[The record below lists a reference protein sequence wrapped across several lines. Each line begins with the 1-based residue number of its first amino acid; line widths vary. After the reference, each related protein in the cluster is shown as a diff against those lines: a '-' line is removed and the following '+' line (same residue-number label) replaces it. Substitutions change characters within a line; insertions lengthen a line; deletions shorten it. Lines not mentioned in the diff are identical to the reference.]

1 MFEKYFSII
10 FVLFLPYLGKGQN
23 TFKLEIIDSN
33 SKRPISDASI
43 FNRNSNKYYFS
54 DENGFVSIE
63 NLKTTDTLNINHISF
78 EATIKYNITR
88 SYELVQLRPKVIE
101 LGELKVTFKSEK
113 EIIEKAIEFLPLNYD
128 IRPFEQV
135 LSIDHLAHSEG
146 KIIKRFLGEIGVE
159 MSIFSKQYQPEF
171 FGINTA
177 LLKDYHKE
185 INFAVGYNFSN
196 INVENIIN
204 LSYLNSLNILINRNK
219 YFFNFDENSIN
230 SSIWEINFKPKKAD
244 KNNFYEGKL
253 YIDKLSNGILKV
265 VIKNSPNFEI
275 KSNWRVIGAGKDEK
289 KKREGVHKL
298 KNSKTEIVFNNDTGK
313 FKLQYIKSESDYL
326 FTQEYRQ
333 MPYEIIT
340 EIVVIP
346 KPIELK
352 DYLRINMY
360 SYNDYLKKNKEKS
373 NSSFV
378 SRKIEKKLAELKK
391 KYPDME
397 LD

>member
-1 MFEKYFSII
+1 M
-10 FVLFLPYLGKGQN
+10 
-23 TFKLEIIDSN
+23 
-33 SKRPISDASI
+33 
-43 FNRNSNKYYFS
+43 
-54 DENGFVSIE
+54 
-63 NLKTTDTLNINHISF
+63 
-78 EATIKYNITR
+78 
-88 SYELVQLRPKVIE
+88 
-101 LGELKVTFKSEK
+101 
-113 EIIEKAIEFLPLNYD
+113 
-128 IRPFEQV
+128 
-135 LSIDHLAHSEG
+135 
-146 KIIKRFLGEIGVE
+146 
-159 MSIFSKQYQPEF
+159 
-171 FGINTA
+171 
-177 LLKDYHKE
+177 
-185 INFAVGYNFSN
+185 
-196 INVENIIN
+196 
-204 LSYLNSLNILINRNK
+204 SYLNSLNILINRNK

-298 KNSKTEIVFNNDTGK
+298 KNSKTEIVFNNDSGK

-326 FTQEYRQ
+326 FIQEYRQ